1 MSQHAGGRIRVL
13 LADNQVLVRGGFAV
27 LLRSQ
32 PDLEVVG
39 EAGDGREAVELTRT
53 LRPDVVLMEIRL
65 PVLNGLDATRAIL
78 SDPSLAG
85 VRVVVLATAAGDEYL
100 FEAVRIGASGF
111 LMKDADPADLIA
123 GIRAAAAGHAQLS
136 PSVTRRL
143 MDEFASRARG
153 PRSTTRL
160 RSLAALTE
168 REREVVGLVG
178 TGLTNL
184 EIGRTLTI
192 SPATART
199 HVSRAM
205 VKLNARD
212 RAQLVVLAY
221 EAGLVRPG
229 WVD

>member
-1 MSQHAGGRIRVL
+1 MNRIRVL
-13 LADNQVLVRGGFAV
+13 LADNQALVRGGVAV
-27 LLRSQ
+27 LLGSK

-39 EAGDGREAVELTRT
+39 EACDGHEAVELTRT

-65 PVLNGLDATRAIL
+65 PVLNGLDAARTIL
-78 SDPSLAG
+78 TDPTLAG
-85 VRVVVLATAAGDEYL
+85 VRVVVLATVAADEYL

-111 LMKDADPADLIA
+111 LMKDADPADLVA
-123 GIRAAAAGHAQLS
+123 CVRAAAAGDALLS
-136 PSVTRRL
+136 PPVTRRL

-153 PRSTTRL
+153 PLASRRL
-160 RSLAALTE
+160 RSLATLTD

-178 TGLTNL
+178 SGLTNL

-221 EAGLVRPG
+221 ETGLVRPG
-229 WVD
+229 WAD

>member
-1 MSQHAGGRIRVL
+1 VSEQIRVL
-13 LADNQVLVRGGFAV
+13 LADDQALVRGGFAV

-39 EAGDGREAVELTRT
+39 EAGNGREAVELTRA
-53 LRPDVVLMEIRL
+53 LRPDVVLMEVRL

-78 SDPSLAG
+78 GDPALAG
-85 VRVVVLATAAGDEYL
+85 VRVVVLAAAASDEYL

-111 LMKDADPADLIA
+111 LVKDTNPANLVI
-123 GIRAAAAGHAQLS
+123 GVRAAAAGHALLS

-153 PRSTTRL
+153 PRSTSRL
-160 RSLAALTE
+160 NSLAALTE

-221 EAGLVRPG
+221 ETGLVRPS
-229 WVD
+229 WAD

>member
-1 MSQHAGGRIRVL
+1 MNRIRVL
-13 LADNQVLVRGGFAV
+13 LADNQALVRGRVAV
-27 LLRSQ
+27 LLGSQ
-32 PDLEVVG
+32 PDMNVVG
-39 EAGDGREAVELTRT
+39 EAGDGDEAVELART

-65 PVLNGLDATRAIL
+65 PVLNGLDAARTIL
-78 SDPSLAG
+78 TDPALAG
-85 VRVVVLATAAGDEYL
+85 VRVVVLTTVAADEYL

-111 LMKDADPADLIA
+111 LMKDTDPADLVA
-123 GIRAAAAGHAQLS
+123 CVRAAAAGDALLS

-153 PRSTTRL
+153 PLASGRL
-160 RSLAALTE
+160 RSLATLTD
-168 REREVVGLVG
+168 REREVVSLVG
-178 TGLTNL
+178 SGLTNL

-221 EAGLVRPG
+221 ETGLVRPG
-229 WVD
+229 WAD

>member
-1 MSQHAGGRIRVL
+1 MSQNARDRIRVL
-13 LADNQVLVRGGFAV
+13 LADNQALVRGGFAV

-39 EAGDGREAVELTRT
+39 EACDGHEAVELTKT

-78 SDPSLAG
+78 SDPTLVG
-85 VRVVVLATAAGDEYL
+85 VRVVLLATATVDEYL

-111 LMKDADPADLIA
+111 LTKDTDPANLVTSV
-123 GIRAAAAGHAQLS
+123 RAAAAGHALLS

-153 PRSTTRL
+153 PLSSRRL
-160 RSLAALTE
+160 RSLATLTE
-168 REREVVGLVG
+168 RERQVVGLVG

-184 EIGRTLTI
+184 EIGHTLTI

-221 EAGLVRPG
+221 ETGLVRPG

>member
-1 MSQHAGGRIRVL
+1 MNRIRVL
-13 LADNQVLVRGGFAV
+13 LADNQALVRGGVAV
-27 LLRSQ
+27 LLGSQ

-39 EAGDGREAVELTRT
+39 EAGDGHEAVELTRT
-53 LRPDVVLMEIRL
+53 LLPDVVLMEIRL
-65 PVLNGLDATRAIL
+65 PVLNGLDAARTIL
-78 SDPSLAG
+78 TDPALAG
-85 VRVVVLATAAGDEYL
+85 VRVVVLAAVAADEYL

-111 LMKDADPADLIA
+111 LMKDTDPADLVA
-123 GIRAAAAGHAQLS
+123 CVRAAAAGDALLS

-153 PRSTTRL
+153 PLASRPL
-160 RSLAALTE
+160 RSLATLTE

-178 TGLTNL
+178 AGLTNL

-221 EAGLVRPG
+221 ETGLVRPG
-229 WVD
+229 WAE

>member
-1 MSQHAGGRIRVL
+1 MNGHRIRVL
-13 LADNQVLVRGGFAV
+13 LADNQAPVRGGFAV
-27 LLRSQ
+27 LLGSQ

-39 EAGDGREAVELTRT
+39 QAGDGREAVELTRT

-65 PVLNGLDATRAIL
+65 PVLNGLDASRAIL
-78 SDPSLAG
+78 SDPTLAG
-85 VRVVVLATAAGDEYL
+85 VRVVVLAASAADEYL

-111 LMKDADPADLIA
+111 LMKDTDPAHLLA
-123 GIRAAAAGHAQLS
+123 CVRAAAAGDAVLS

-153 PRSTTRL
+153 PLSAMRL
-160 RSLAALTE
+160 RSLAVLTE
-168 REREVVGLVG
+168 REREVVSLVG

-221 EAGLVRPG
+221 ETGLVRPG